1 MGALSNYPGARG
13 GLRGASTGP
22 VVPGVGAQVRGGGR
36 DEARNLWV
44 GGVAAG
50 WPCAEGRASF
60 WRFQQLRG
68 RPGEKFPSPFI
79 QQAMGR

>member
-1 MGALSNYPGARG
+1 MGVLSNYLGARG
-13 GLRGASTGP
+13 GLREASTGP

-36 DEARNLWV
+36 DEARNLC
-44 GGVAAG
+44 GGGAG
-50 WPCAEGRASF
+50 RPCAEGRASF

-68 RPGEKFPSPFI
+68 PPGEKFPSPFI